1 VCPSLVDWR
10 NTRRRL
16 RLCCGDGLRAD
27 IWTAFKE
34 RFQIPQI
41 LEFYTSTEG
50 NITLFNVE
58 ERPGAIGRIPSFF
71 AHRSR
76 LALVKF
82 DADRGVPLRDA
93 DGRCIPPGVDE
104 VGEAIGRIADA
115 PGERTGR
122 FDGHTAAAETEKKVL
137 REVFEPGDAWFRSG
151 DLMRR
156 DAAGFYYLVD
166 RVGDTFRWKG
176 ARSLS

>member
-41 LEFYTSTEG
+41 LEFYASTEG

-58 ERPGAIGRIPSFF
+58 ERPGAIGRIPSFI
-71 AHRSR
+71 AHRPQ

-93 DGRCIPPGVDE
+93 DGRCIPPGFDE
-104 VGEAIGRIADA
+104 LGEAIGRIADA
-115 PGERTGR
+115 PDERTGR
-122 FDGHTAAAETEKKVL
+122 FDGYTAAAETEKKVL